1 MFDLSININEADL
14 SDFSQVLA
22 SMPNACERAARRAVL
37 RAAKKLKT
45 QTGKEIGMVGA
56 LRIVRAVMR
65 SRLRLYRKNDGM
77 SQKVWLGMN
86 AIAVSRLGK
95 ATQQR
100 GGVQVGSQYYP
111 KAFMIKKRGQ
121 AVYIRH
127 GRGKWDFGYLT
138 IDISDEA
145 EAALMRAYANADQW
159 LMDILSHEIEFEMS
173 KL

>member
-1 MFDLSININEADL
+1 MDDLSIQIDPSDL
-14 SDFSQVLA
+14 ANLGLVLA
-22 SMPNACERAARRAVL
+22 NMPNACERAARRAVL
-37 RAAKKLKT
+37 RTAKRLKT
-45 QTGKEIGMVGA
+45 ATGKYISEYAA
-56 LRIVRAVMR
+56 LKIVRAVMR
-65 SRLRLYRKNDGM
+65 SRLRLYRKGEM

-86 AIAVSRLGK
+86 AIAVQRLGK

-138 IDISDEA
+138 IDISAEA
-145 EAALMRAYANADQW
+145 EEALMRAYQQADEW
-159 LMDILSHEIEFEMS
+159 LMDILDHEIEFELS
-173 KL
+173 KV

>member
-1 MFDLSININEADL
+1 MDLSVQINQADL
-14 SDFSQVLA
+14 AHFSAVLA
-22 SMPNACERAARRAVL
+22 AMPNACERAARRAVL
-37 RAAKKLKT
+37 RTAKKLKT
-45 QTGKEIGMVGA
+45 ETGRFINEYQA
-56 LRIVRAVMR
+56 LRITRAVMR
-65 SRLRLYRKNDGM
+65 SRLRLYRKGEM

-86 AIAVSRLGK
+86 AIAVQRLGK

-138 IDISDEA
+138 IDISAEA
-145 EAALMRAYANADQW
+145 EEALMRAYQQADEW
-159 LMDILSHEIEFEMS
+159 LMDILDHEIEFELS
-173 KL
+173 KV